1 MEIVNYKNKA
11 QIMNVGIIVFASMI
25 IAPIVWGV
33 MIYNLLVSLKN
44 NTDKAWSNIDV
55 LLKQRNSELPKL
67 IDTCKQHMKYE
78 QETLEKV
85 IKARNLVE
93 SAMKAK
99 NMQQL
104 SAAEA
109 QLEVGLNGLFAV
121 AENYPELKASD
132 GFLRLQTRI
141 STLEDSIADRREFY
155 NDTATTNNTRVEQ
168 FPDNIISNA
177 FSFKKYD
184 MLEFQPEE
192 MTDINIGN
200 AFQS

>member
-1 MEIVNYKNKA
+1 
-11 QIMNVGIIVFASMI
+11 MNVSIIVFASLV
-25 IAPIVWGV
+25 IAPVVWGV

-44 NTDKAWSNIDV
+44 NTDKAWSNIDI

-99 NMQQL
+99 NMQEL

-121 AENYPELKASD
+121 AEQYPELKASD
-132 GFLRLQTRI
+132 AFLRLQTRI
-141 STLEDSIADRREFY
+141 TTLEESISDRREFY
-155 NDTATTNNTRVEQ
+155 NETATINNTRTEQ
-168 FPDNIISNA
+168 FPDNIVANA
-177 FSFKKYD
+177 FNFKTFD
-184 MLEFQPEE
+184 LLEFNLEE
-192 MTDINIGN
+192 LKDVDIGA